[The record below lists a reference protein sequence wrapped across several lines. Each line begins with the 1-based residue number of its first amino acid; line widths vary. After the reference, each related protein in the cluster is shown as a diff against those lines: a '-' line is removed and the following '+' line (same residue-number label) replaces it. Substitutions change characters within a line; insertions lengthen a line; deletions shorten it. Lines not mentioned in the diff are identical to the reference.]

1 MSLVPH
7 LVSADLR
14 RFRVGLIVWCAIVA
28 AAALLHGVQPAFADD
43 GRVPQLIT
51 FLTVVVWGGG
61 SLVMLGL
68 TAQVMQADPLIG
80 TNAFWMTRPIAPLSL
95 FSAKFVFIA
104 LATVLVPVAAEVVL
118 MAVHNVTPSTII
130 AVAVQAVVVQLFWI
144 SIAMCFATVTR
155 GVAQFFVLCGAT
167 PLALALVLLFVELA
181 VSSDILLSWPTP
193 AVFDHPRAG
202 TAFVVLMIVAATAL
216 LMALY
221 RTRAR
226 PRAIAV
232 GLGLTL
238 AALVLPE
245 LVPRPSASQ
254 TNGLP
259 EWTRQ
264 LAPLSAETVSL
275 RVERNPGD
283 IAVLQGRVVTS
294 DLPSHW
300 SATIAVKDH
309 TASLSLDGA
318 SITSSIGFGSP
329 DSLRTPAVWEQGA
342 PESTTAAALKSI
354 LGVAK
359 IGGLPSPDTDSTPLL
374 STTSTDFVPFE
385 GRAPHYSATLT
396 LSFVERFIA
405 GVLPLRRGASFNEGS
420 RRMSVLAVHWLD
432 QEDRAVHVSMR
443 QSIGKTVFD
452 AESSP
457 VFEAYLR
464 NPRRGE
470 AVSGAVPFGDN
481 DFSPS
486 MLMPVPIVAEGRPF
500 GFRIETGLYRF
511 PPFST
516 NDQVPIRVDAAWM
529 TGAELVI
536 VGVRPAGSIDRM
548 LEIPAVP
555 VPARD
560 EKR

>member
-43 GRVPQLIT
+43 GRVPELIT
-51 FLTVVVWGGG
+51 FLTVIVWGGG

-95 FSAKFVFIA
+95 FSAKFVFLA
-104 LATVLVPVAAEVVL
+104 LVMVLVPVAAEVVL

-144 SIAMCFATVTR
+144 SIAMCFATITG

-181 VSSDILLSWPTP
+181 VSSDIVRSWPVL
-193 AVFDHPRAG
+193 AAFDHPRAG

-216 LMALY
+216 LVALY

-264 LAPLSAETVSL
+264 LAPLTAENVSF

-283 IAVLQGRVVTS
+283 TAVLQSRVVTS

-318 SITSSIGFGSP
+318 SITSSFGFGSA
-329 DSLRTPAVWEQGA
+329 DSLRTPALWEQGA

-374 STTSTDFVPFE
+374 STTSTDFAPFE

-396 LSFVERFIA
+396 LSF
-405 GVLPLRRGASFNEGS
+405 VLPLRRGASFNEGS

-470 AVSGAVPFGDN
+470 AVSGAVPFGEN

-486 MLMPVPIVAEGRPF
+486 MLMPVPIVAEGRPL

-511 PPFST
+511 PPYST

-536 VGVRPAGSIDRM
+536 VGVRTAGGIDRV